1 MVPSEL
7 MNSTKNEW
15 GSGQHGLGV
24 NSVSLG
30 RSVLLG
36 HPRLE

>member
-15 GSGQHGLGV
+15 GSGQPGLGV

-30 RSVLLG
+30 KEFFFLG
-36 HPRLE
+36 THV